1 MPQTEPFLIGLDR
14 VAQRC
19 ARLPRVHHHFDE
31 RFIQELLVAHPALLP
46 VAALRPDIG
55 DLVCIGRE
63 VPTRDSGA
71 IDNLYLS
78 TGGYVVVVET
88 KLWRNPQSRREVIS
102 QVLDYVKD
110 IVSRDFDWLESVW
123 TQFCQDCGDRPR
135 PLLDAMSQVSDEELD
150 EGEFV
155 DRVHKAIERGDII
168 ALIVGDGIETRLQ
181 QLVSHLCR
189 DSAHLR
195 YSLGLVSLRCYQM
208 PHQDE
213 LLVLP
218 ELVQE
223 VEPVQRAYVRIELDD
238 ALAAQAR
245 ITSMMDVRHDTP
257 TTKLVRKR
265 ITLSE
270 DDLYDALVQSV
281 GQKEAD
287 RVRRFIDEV
296 GESGIEPDFK
306 SAAVMLKVPDPHG
319 EGLGASLLA
328 IEKSGRV
335 YNPRHGWYQVK
346 RWGWSDAAV
355 DRTIGVYWR
364 SLYELDN
371 RFSVSGMSHIRPASF
386 LPLTEVITKLEA
398 IGEAMKNAV
407 AAIQQEAENAPS

>member
-1 MPQTEPFLIGLDR
+1 MPQTEPFLIGLDSI
-14 VAQRC
+14 AQRC
-19 ARLPRVHHHFDE
+19 ARLPRTHQRFDE
-31 RFIQELLVAHPALLP
+31 RFIQDLLATHPALLP

-55 DLVCIGRE
+55 DLICIGRE

-78 TGGYVVVVET
+78 TRGYIVVVET

-123 TQFCQDCGDRPR
+123 KQFCQDRGYSPR
-135 PLLDAMSQVSDEELD
+135 PLFDAMSQASNEELEED
-150 EGEFV
+150 EFV

-208 PHQDE
+208 PNQDE

-223 VEPVQRAYVRIELDD
+223 VEPVQRAYVRIELDET
-238 ALAAQAR
+238 LAAHAR
-245 ITSMMDVRHDTP
+245 ITSMMDVSQDP
-257 TTKLVRKR
+257 TTTKPPRKR
-265 ITLSE
+265 NTLSE
-270 DDLYDALVQSV
+270 DDLYDSLVQSV
-281 GQKEAD
+281 GPNEAD

-306 SAAVMLKVPDPHG
+306 SAAVMLKVPDPNG
-319 EGLGASLLA
+319 EGVGASLLA
-328 IEKSGRV
+328 IEKAGWV
-335 YNPRHGWYQVK
+335 YNPRHGWRQVQG
-346 RWGWSDAAV
+346 WGWSDAAV
-355 DRTIGVYWR
+355 DRTIGAYWR
-364 SLYELDN
+364 RLYELEN
-371 RFSVSGMSHIRPASF
+371 RFSVSGMAHTRRARF
-386 LPLTEVITKLEA
+386 LPLREVITKLDA
-398 IGEAMKNAV
+398 IAEAMKKAV
-407 AAIQQEAENAPS
+407 AAIQQEAENAP